1 MLEHKIARDYGANC
15 NIEFDFQREDL
26 FWSMML
32 YEVESQEMKQA
43 KQKPKGVR

>member
-15 NIEFDFQREDL
+15 NIEFNFQREDL

-32 YEVESQEMKQA
+32 YEVEAQEMKQA
-43 KQKPKGVR
+43 NQKSRGGR